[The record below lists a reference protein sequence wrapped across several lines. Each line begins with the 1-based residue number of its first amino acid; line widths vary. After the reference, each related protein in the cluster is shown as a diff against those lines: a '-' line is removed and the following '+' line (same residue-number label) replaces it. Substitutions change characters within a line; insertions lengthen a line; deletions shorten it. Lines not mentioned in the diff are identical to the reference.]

1 MIKDIVFDLGGV
13 LVPLNRRECV
23 SAFNALGYN
32 DFNSVINEYVQ
43 GGFFLDYEKG
53 QISTRQFRDI
63 IRENINAQQR
73 DSVSDSDIDAAMKK
87 FLDPVSEVN
96 LDLLLALK
104 MNFRVFLLS
113 NTNPIAIN
121 AVESYF
127 AREGK
132 VMKDY
137 FDHMFLSYEM
147 QLVKP
152 EKEIF
157 ERMLNEGNMCANETL
172 YIDDSPVNIRM
183 SESLGIV
190 SGLYSPGADLAD
202 MVRRYL

>member
-13 LVPLNRRECV
+13 LVPLNRRACV
-23 SAFNALGYN
+23 GAFNALGYD
-32 DFNSVINEYVQ
+32 DFNSVIDEYVQ

-53 QISTRQFRDI
+53 EISTRQFRDI
-63 IRENINAQQR
+63 IRQNIKGQYR
-73 DSVSDSDIDAAMKK
+73 DSVTDNDIDDAMKK
-87 FLDPVSEVN
+87 FLEPVTDVN
-96 LDLLLALK
+96 LDLLIDLRK
-104 MNFRVFLLS
+104 NYRVFLLS
-113 NTNPIAIN
+113 NTNPIAIK

-127 AREGK
+127 ARGGK

-157 ERMLNEGNMCANETL
+157 ERMLNEGNMCAEETL
-172 YIDDSPVNIRM
+172 YIDDSPANITM
-183 SESLGIV
+183 SENIGIV
-190 SGLYSPGADLAD
+190 SGLYSPGTDLVE
-202 MVRRYL
+202 MVRRSL